1 MYRISEVERA
11 IIERLRRQIPYLRV
25 CTSLARFLVDDMEEA
40 VLNFPAVCVAYQGG
54 EYEHRLNGIQDR
66 RMTFTIFV
74 AARNERGDE
83 ASRHGHGEEAG
94 VYGMLDD
101 VRAALTSH
109 SCGLDM
115 DPLLPGIEQ
124 AVDGD
129 SRLSVYGITFET
141 RCRFMIP

>member
-1 MYRISEVERA
+1 
-11 IIERLRRQIPYLRV
+11 
-25 CTSLARFLVDDMEEA
+25 
-40 VLNFPAVCVAYQGG
+40 
-54 EYEHRLNGIQDR
+54 
-66 RMTFTIFV
+66 
-74 AARNERGDE
+74 
-83 ASRHGHGEEAG
+83 
-94 VYGMLDD
+94 MLDD